1 MADGHKN
8 LRSISDDI
16 FPNSLTDIDSI
27 KANNGNYVSYNDLKE
42 NLMLCWTG
50 DLVSLKQFIE
60 ASFDLNGK
68 WKSPGD
74 ERKSY
79 SDGETTITWWKNKK
93 KLHFCGKDAKQLKQ
107 KCCDLLMGNEIID
120 DNNTRTNQDEH
131 CHTNNSCII
140 ISESTEAFGAAKTTT
155 PAEKS
160 ALKIETINHCLCN
173 QNLHDVNDIK
183 LDIEILQSR
192 IHALQS
198 LANVQEGYSSI
209 IDNSNK
215 IGLLEQRCLEEREKL
230 NKIEL
235 DLIDVKRILR
245 EMQEREQ
252 QQQQQQQQSI
262 ASLSSPE
269 IPTSSLPNNENLSIY
284 EADEAPPL
292 SPTVII
298 SAELNE
304 EIQNNN
310 SHDLLLLKNSQ
321 FENSS
326 NIFLSNHNTG
336 ANHVQPTT
344 QISFETQLN
353 DYHEKQKLLFNRRR
367 QKNFDV
373 QSHEHRSKQRLLFYR
388 NGQISFE
395 TQLRN
400 FRARPKS
407 RNKLLPIQR
416 PNHCPHFYQI
426 RKNPRRTPEW
436 LDYLEK
442 VRKVT
447 QS

>member
-1 MADGHKN
+1 MK
-8 LRSISDDI
+8 
-16 FPNSLTDIDSI
+16 
-27 KANNGNYVSYNDLKE
+27 
-42 NLMLCWTG
+42 TG
-50 DLVSLKQFIE
+50 VYI
-60 ASFDLNGK
+60 
-68 WKSPGD
+68 
-74 ERKSY
+74 Y
-79 SDGETTITWWKNKK
+79 
-93 KLHFCGKDAKQLKQ
+93 
-107 KCCDLLMGNEIID
+107 
-120 DNNTRTNQDEH
+120 
-131 CHTNNSCII
+131 
-140 ISESTEAFGAAKTTT
+140 
-155 PAEKS
+155 
-160 ALKIETINHCLCN
+160 
-173 QNLHDVNDIK
+173 DVNDIK

-192 IHALQS
+192 IDALQS
-198 LANVQEGYSSI
+198 LANV
-209 IDNSNK
+209 
-215 IGLLEQRCLEEREKL
+215 
-230 NKIEL
+230 KIEL

-262 ASLSSPE
+262 ASLPSPE

-321 FENSS
+321 FENS
-326 NIFLSNHNTG
+326 
-336 ANHVQPTT
+336 VQPTT

-353 DYHEKQKLLFNRRR
+353 DCHEKQKLLFNRGR
-367 QKNFDV
+367 QNNFDV
-373 QSHEHRSKQRLLFYR
+373 QSHEHRSKQRLLFNR

-426 RKNPRRTPEW
+426 PKNPRRTPEW

-442 VRKVT
+442 VRQVT